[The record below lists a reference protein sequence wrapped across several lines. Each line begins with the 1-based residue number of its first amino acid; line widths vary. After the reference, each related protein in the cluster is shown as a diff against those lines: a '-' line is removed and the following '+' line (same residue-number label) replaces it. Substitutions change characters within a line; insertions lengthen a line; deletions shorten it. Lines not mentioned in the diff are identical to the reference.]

1 MTSTSS
7 VQVFD
12 LGGGAAQREVASLN
26 KVDSLALVDEAYQ
39 VAVVGKVAYLAG
51 NGSDLTVVDI
61 SRPSD
66 PKRLGGLHLE
76 AGITDLAAKENRVY
90 LATHGG
96 LEVIDVAMPEAPR
109 RLGRME
115 LLVGELSIDL
125 LGERVLVVGPEAG
138 LLVIDVSSPAEPRQL
153 GGLSLEGA
161 QALAVSEDLVY
172 VAGGGGPLWV
182 VDLSDPSRPR

>member
-1 MTSTSS
+1 M
-7 VQVFD
+7 
-12 LGGGAAQREVASLN
+12 
-26 KVDSLALVDEAYQ
+26 
-39 VAVVGKVAYLAG
+39 
-51 NGSDLTVVDI
+51 
-61 SRPSD
+61 
-66 PKRLGGLHLE
+66 GGLHLE

-182 VDLSDPSRPR
+182 VDLSDPSRPRLRGVRMISSLCETPSGHESSGVWMASSTPVGWSYQRKWPTHPFMMATMRFGC